1 MNKIKKIIENKLNEY
16 NNKKWKISKKNI
28 GNKEN

>member
-16 NNKKWKISKKNI
+16 NNKKWKISKKKHR
-28 GNKEN
+28 NKEN